1 MSVPVFT
8 EEEDRCNLVPLID
21 CMFFLIMF
29 FMIVTKFT
37 PDELAIAS
45 LLPTDK
51 GQLAA
56 ASTSPVP
63 TDTINIAIFPE
74 GLQKN
79 QQPSALRALVDKQ
92 WADGTFNKRAWLRI
106 GGEAVLPVEGQILAS
121 KRGAEPQLNAFH
133 EYVRRQ
139 LESREQSGKARKEQ
153 YPVVIS
159 CFSGLG
165 WKYAIT
171 AYDAVRA
178 YEATKT
184 PNYNKL
190 TYSAL
195 LEAREVSFA
204 PPRIRNYSP
213 NEAGNELYEIV
224 HLR

>member
-1 MSVPVFT
+1 MAGAVS
-8 EEEDRCNLVPLID
+8 EDKVNMIPLID
-21 CMFFLIMF
+21 CMFFLILF

-37 PDELAIAS
+37 PDEKAIAS

-79 QQPSALRALVDKQ
+79 QQPSALRAIVDKM
-92 WADGTFNKRAWLRI
+92 WADGTFNKRADLRI
-106 GGEAVLPVEGQILAS
+106 GGEAVMRIEGEALAS

-133 EYVRRQ
+133 EYVKRQ
-139 LESREQSGKARKEQ
+139 LEAREQGGKARKEQ

-159 CFSGLG
+159 CYSGLG

-184 PNYNKL
+184 GKFNKSTFDL
-190 TYSAL
+190 Q
-195 LEAREVSFA
+195 EAREVSFA
-204 PPRIRNYSP
+204 PPRIRNYSTREL
-213 NEAGNELYEIV
+213 NDELYEIV
-224 HLR
+224 NLK